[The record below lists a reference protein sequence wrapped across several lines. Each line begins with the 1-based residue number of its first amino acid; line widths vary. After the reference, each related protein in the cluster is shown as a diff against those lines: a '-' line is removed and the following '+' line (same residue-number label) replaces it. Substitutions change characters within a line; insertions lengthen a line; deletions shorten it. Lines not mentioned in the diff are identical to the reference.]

1 MRLVALLERL
11 EPGTEPLEAAERARF
26 AFVDDMV
33 DRGLH
38 LLTMP
43 ATVAALIP
51 TQRRTLGRAKHRM
64 RGHGKVEP
72 MRVSKVLWWR
82 DNDEGPDAKAEL
94 AGEASAAAAEVE
106 KALEVTP
113 DPTAAA
119 FFDVDNTMM
128 MGASI
133 FHFARGLAAR
143 KFFTFKDLSGFAMQ
157 QVKFRVGG
165 AESHEG
171 MQEAR
176 ESALAFVKG
185 KRVDEIVRLGEDI
198 YDELM
203 AEKIYS
209 GTRAMAQTH
218 LDAGQRVWLI
228 TATPVE
234 LAQLIAKRLGLTGA
248 LGTVAESQNGV
259 YTGKLVGEAMHGQAK
274 AAAIKAI
281 AAREGL
287 DLSRCSAYSDSSN
300 DIPMLSLVGHPCA
313 VNPDAQLK
321 LYAKAHNWPIK
332 DFRTGRKAA
341 KVGIPAAAGTGAL
354 AGAFVAGM
362 AMRGKRIGKD

>member
-1 MRLVALLERL
+1 MRRSRVSVVLDRL
-11 EPGTEPLEAAERARF
+11 ESGVDAVDWARYAYVIALVEDGF
-26 AFVDDMV
+26 
-33 DRGLH
+33 DRLSDPH
-38 LLTMP
+38 
-43 ATVAALIP
+43 ATKSLIP
-51 TQRRTLGRAKHRM
+51 APRQSPPSARRHEKLD
-64 RGHGKVEP
+64 P
-72 MRVSKVLWWR
+72 MSRVSRLAWWR
-82 DNDEGPDAKAEL
+82 STDDEPDAAAAI

-106 KALEVTP
+106 KAMDVPL

-128 MGASI
+128 MGASL
-133 FHFARGLAAR
+133 FHFARGMAAR
-143 KFFTFKDLSGFAMQ
+143 KFFTFKDLSGFAWQ
-157 QVKFRVGG
+157 QMKFRIGG
-165 AESHEG
+165 SESHEE

-185 KRVDEIVRLGEDI
+185 KRVDEIVRLGEEI
-198 YDELM
+198 YDDLM

-209 GTRAMAQTH
+209 GSRALAQTH
-218 LDAGQRVWLI
+218 LDQGQRVWLI

-248 LGTVAESQNGV
+248 LGTVAESRDGV

-281 AAREGL
+281 AVREGL

-313 VNPDAQLK
+313 VNPDSQLK

-362 AMRGKRIGKD
+362 AMRGRRVDK